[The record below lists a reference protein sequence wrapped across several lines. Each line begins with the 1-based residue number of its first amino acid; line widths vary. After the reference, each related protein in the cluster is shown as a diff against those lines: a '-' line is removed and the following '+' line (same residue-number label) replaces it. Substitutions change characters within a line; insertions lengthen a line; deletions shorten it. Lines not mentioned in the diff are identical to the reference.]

1 MRETLYGRNAVHET
15 LRAARRE
22 FYKLSLAQGIRETD
36 VVDQILYLAGEA
48 GVPIER
54 VDRRTLERF
63 GNFNHQG
70 VVLEASEYPYSLLDE
85 LFEFAGASGEP
96 PLFLLLDLLKDP
108 HNVGSLL
115 RTAEAIGVH
124 GIVIQ
129 RRRAVDITPAVVH
142 TSVGAVEHLRVAQVT
157 NLVRAMEW
165 LKDQR
170 VWIAGMEAVHGDKR
184 LHDVQ
189 AYYQADL
196 SGALGFV
203 VGSEGKGMR
212 RLVRERCD
220 FLIQLPMRGLVTSLN
235 ASVAGSVVLYEV
247 LRQRQSGYGSD
258 RARHLGDELHP

>member
-1 MRETLYGRNAVHET
+1 MRETLYGRNAVYET

-22 FYKLSLAQGIRETD
+22 FYKLSLARGIRETD
-36 VVDQILYLAGEA
+36 VVDQILYLAKEA

-70 VVLEASEYPYSLLDE
+70 VVLEASDYRYTLLDE
-85 LFEFAGASGEP
+85 LYEVAETSEDP

-115 RTAEAIGVH
+115 RTAEAVGVH
-124 GIVIQ
+124 GVVIQ
-129 RRRAVDITPAVVH
+129 RRRAVDITPTVVH

-165 LKDQR
+165 LKDQH
-170 VWIAGMEAVHGDKR
+170 VWIAGMEAVQDAQ
-184 LHDVQ
+184 D
-189 AYYQADL
+189 YYRADL
-196 SGALGFV
+196 TGALGVV

-212 RLVRERCD
+212 RLVRETCD
-220 FLIQLPMRGLVTSLN
+220 FLIRIPMRGLVTSLN
-235 ASVAGSVVLYEV
+235 ASVAGSVVLFEV
-247 LRQRQSGYGSD
+247 LRQRQ
-258 RARHLGDELHP
+258 L